1 MVETNAR
8 KIIKPT
14 VWRSLIA
21 RLVGLN
27 MLGLLVLVGGFLTF
41 QESRQLLTNAYRQ
54 SLETQANLI
63 AGALA
68 PTAQAQNPFQFF
80 EPSIMNRLLQNGG
93 RSDWQL
99 RDAEA
104 ILARARLVSDSRLR
118 LYARNGRLVLDSAH
132 MDRSAQVITKSLPP
146 MPGDDTMPGQMQNLM
161 KAVTSIWRD
170 PTPLL
175 SEINAADG
183 LRLTEV
189 TRALRGQPA
198 GAQRQSE
205 EGGDI
210 LTVAVPVQGYRA
222 VVGAL
227 MVSTQPGEIDALL
240 AEERQL
246 IFQLSAIA
254 FVVNIIT
261 SLLLAATMV
270 VPVRR
275 LAAAMRGF
283 GSTSP
288 SLPGLETI
296 PDLSHRR
303 DEIAELSGALRD
315 MTERLLSR
323 INAIDRFAADVAH
336 ELKNPLTSLHSA
348 VQTLDQSKSGDREQ
362 LMGIIHNDVNRLNR
376 LISDISKATRLDAE
390 LSLEPSGPFDLSALA
405 GELSAALT
413 PGFERDNQINLV
425 VRADTPCPVL
435 GQKPRIAQIIDN
447 LLTNA
452 ASFTP
457 AGGRVFLTT
466 QQRDGEALLL
476 IADEGPGLAADTQ
489 EKIFERFYTDRTKQ
503 PARQQDT
510 NGAKN
515 DTKNNTKNNNAA
527 ATGKLGHSG
536 LGLSISR
543 QIARAHGGDLI
554 ADNRP
559 DGTGAYF
566 TLSLPLAAPA
576 PPRRKRSKD
585 APNE

>member
-1 MVETNAR
+1 MAESDAR
-8 KIIKPT
+8 NIIKPT
-14 VWRSLIA
+14 IWRSLIA
-21 RLVGLN
+21 RLIGLN
-27 MLGLLVLVGGFLTF
+27 MLGLLVLVGGFLSF
-41 QESRQLLTNAYRQ
+41 QESRQLLTNAYQQ

-68 PTAQAQNPFQFF
+68 PTAPADNPFQFF

-93 RSDWQL
+93 RADWQL
-99 RDAEA
+99 RDAET

-132 MDRSAQVITKSLPP
+132 MDRSARVIAKSLPP
-146 MPGDDTMPGQMQNLM
+146 MPGDATMPGMVQKIMRGITGL
-161 KAVTSIWRD
+161 WRD
-170 PTPLL
+170 QAPVL
-175 SEINAADG
+175 SEFNAADG
-183 LRLTEV
+183 ARLSEV
-189 TRALRGQPA
+189 ASALRGQA
-198 GAQRQSE
+198 ASAQRQSE

-222 VVGAL
+222 IVGAL
-227 MVSTQPGEIDALL
+227 MVSTRPGEIDALL
-240 AEERQL
+240 AEERRL

-254 FVVNIIT
+254 LAVNIIT

-303 DEIAELSGALRD
+303 DELGELSGALRA
-315 MTERLLSR
+315 MTERLLAR
-323 INAIDRFAADVAH
+323 INVIDRFAADVAH

-348 VQTLDQSKSGDREQ
+348 VQSLDQSTDDDRAK
-362 LMGIIHNDVNRLNR
+362 LMLIIHNDINRLNR

-390 LSLEPSGPFDLSALA
+390 LNLEPSEMFDLSALA
-405 GELSAALT
+405 QELSDALAEN
-413 PGFERDNQINLV
+413 FESENRVTLV
-425 VRADTPCPVL
+425 ARTDMACQVL

-452 ASFTP
+452 VSFTP
-457 AGGRVFLTT
+457 SGGRVFLTT

-489 EKIFERFYTDRTKQ
+489 EKIFQRFYTDRSAQPTHETSDKQ
-503 PARQQDT
+503 DKSAL
-510 NGAKN
+510 GHA
-515 DTKNNTKNNNAA
+515 
-527 ATGKLGHSG
+527 GLGHSG

-566 TLSLPLAAPA
+566 TLSLPLADE
-576 PPRRKRSKD
+576 PRRKRGKEAND
-585 APNE
+585 G

>member
-1 MVETNAR
+1 
-8 KIIKPT
+8 
-14 VWRSLIA
+14 
-21 RLVGLN
+21 
-27 MLGLLVLVGGFLTF
+27 
-41 QESRQLLTNAYRQ
+41 
-54 SLETQANLI
+54 
-63 AGALA
+63 
-68 PTAQAQNPFQFF
+68 
-80 EPSIMNRLLQNGG
+80 MNRLLQNGG

-104 ILARARLVSDSRLR
+104 ILARARLVSVARLR
-118 LYARNGRLVLDSAH
+118 LYARNGRLVLDSTH
-132 MDRSAQVITKSLPP
+132 MDRSARVIAKSLPP
-146 MPGDDTMPGQMQNLM
+146 MPGDDTMPGLMQNLM

-198 GAQRQSE
+198 SAQRQSE

-254 FVVNIIT
+254 LVVNIIT

-323 INAIDRFAADVAH
+323 INTIDRFAADVARGQPTAVTLACADAARGDWLASH
-336 ELKNPLTSLHSA
+336 IGAAHFRPYLSDDIIGAEIGGAIKNVLAIACGIVMGKGLGESARAAITARGFVEMSRLGVALGAQSDTLTSSR
-348 VQTLDQSKSGDREQ
+348 SSR
-362 LMGIIHNDVNRLNR
+362 
-376 LISDISKATRLDAE
+376 KATTSTPTSTPGSARTAPFWR
-390 LSLEPSGPFDLSALA
+390 STGQKTTPSPTSRSSPRRCAPSCSSAL
-405 GELSAALT
+405 S
-413 PGFERDNQINLV
+413 
-425 VRADTPCPVL
+425 
-435 GQKPRIAQIIDN
+435 
-447 LLTNA
+447 
-452 ASFTP
+452 
-457 AGGRVFLTT
+457 
-466 QQRDGEALLL
+466 
-476 IADEGPGLAADTQ
+476 
-489 EKIFERFYTDRTKQ
+489 DRTK
-503 PARQQDT
+503 
-510 NGAKN
+510 
-515 DTKNNTKNNNAA
+515 
-527 ATGKLGHSG
+527 
-536 LGLSISR
+536 
-543 QIARAHGGDLI
+543 
-554 ADNRP
+554 RP
-559 DGTGAYF
+559 HC
-566 TLSLPLAAPA
+566 SV
-576 PPRRKRSKD
+576 
-585 APNE
+585 

>member
-1 MVETNAR
+1 
-8 KIIKPT
+8 
-14 VWRSLIA
+14 
-21 RLVGLN
+21 

-68 PTAQAQNPFQFF
+68 PTAQAGNPFQFF

-104 ILARARLVSDSRLR
+104 ILARARLVSVARLR

-132 MDRSAQVITKSLPP
+132 MDRSARVIAKSLPP
-146 MPGDDTMPGQMQNLM
+146 MPGNDTMPGLMQNLM
-161 KAVTSIWRD
+161 KGLTSLWRD

-183 LRLTEV
+183 LRLEEV
-189 TRALRGQPA
+189 TRALRGQSA
-198 GAQRQSE
+198 STQRQSE

-240 AEERQL
+240 AEERRL

-254 FVVNIIT
+254 LVVNIIT

-288 SLPGLETI
+288 SLPGLDTI

-315 MTERLLSR
+315 MTERLLAR
-323 INAIDRFAADVAH
+323 INTIDRFAADVAH

-348 VQTLDQSKSGDREQ
+348 VQSLDQSKSGDREQ
-362 LMGIIHNDVNRLNR
+362 LMGIIHNDINRLNR

-390 LSLEPSGPFDLSALA
+390 LSLEPSEPFDLSALA
-405 GELSAALT
+405 GELSDALA
-413 PGFERDNQINLV
+413 PGFESDNQISLV
-425 VRADTPCPVL
+425 ARVDTPCPVL

-457 AGGRVFLTT
+457 TGGRVFLTT
-466 QQRDGEALLL
+466 QLRDGEALLL

-503 PARQQDT
+503 PARPNEKAGDTQD
-510 NGAKN
+510 GAHHG
-515 DTKNNTKNNNAA
+515 TKAQ
-527 ATGKLGHSG
+527 LGHSG

-543 QIARAHGGDLI
+543 QIARAHGGELI
-554 ADNRP
+554 AANRP

-566 TLSLPLAAPA
+566 TLSLPLAEAA
-576 PPRRKRSKD
+576 PRRKRAKEAAD
-585 APNE
+585 E

>member
-1 MVETNAR
+1 MAEGEAR
-8 KIIKPT
+8 KIIRPT
-14 VWRSLIA
+14 IWRSLIA
-21 RLVGLN
+21 RLIGLN
-27 MLGLLVLVGGFLTF
+27 MLGLLVLVGGFFMF

-68 PTAQAQNPFQFF
+68 PTAQADNPFQFF

-99 RDAEA
+99 RDAEV
-104 ILARARLVSDSRLR
+104 ILARARLVSASRLR

-132 MDRSAQVITKSLPP
+132 MDRSARIIAKSLPP
-146 MPGDDTMPGQMQNLM
+146 MPDSESLAGWIRRAFNSMASL
-161 KAVTSIWRD
+161 WRE

-175 SEINAADG
+175 SELNAADG
-183 LRLTEV
+183 LSLAEV
-189 TRALRGQPA
+189 ARALRGQA
-198 GAQRQSE
+198 SSAQRESE

-222 VVGAL
+222 IVGAL

-240 AEERQL
+240 AEERRL
-246 IFQLSAIA
+246 ILQLSAIA
-254 FVVNIIT
+254 LAVNIVT
-261 SLLLAATMV
+261 SLLLVATMV

-296 PDLSHRR
+296 PDLSYRR

-315 MTERLLSR
+315 MTERLLAR

-348 VQTLDQSKSGDREQ
+348 VQSLERSQDKDRTQ
-362 LMGIIHNDVNRLNR
+362 LMGIIHNDINRLNR

-390 LSLEPSGPFDLSALA
+390 LNLEPSEMFDLSLLTEELSSALA
-405 GELSAALT
+405 Q
-413 PGFERDNQINLV
+413 GFQSEKQVILV
-425 VRADTPCPVL
+425 SRTDTACPVL

-452 ASFTP
+452 VSFTP
-457 AGGRVFLTT
+457 SGGRVFLTT
-466 QQRDGEALLL
+466 QRRNNEVLLL

-489 EKIFERFYTDRTKQ
+489 EKIFDRFYTDRSDQ
-503 PARQQDT
+503 PLENSQSVA
-510 NGAKN
+510 GF
-515 DTKNNTKNNNAA
+515 
-527 ATGKLGHSG
+527 GHSG

-554 ADNRP
+554 AENRP

-566 TLSLPLAAPA
+566 TLSLPLAETPS
-576 PPRRKRSKD
+576 RRKRTK
-585 APNE
+585 EVEKR

>member
-1 MVETNAR
+1 MVETDAR

-104 ILARARLVSDSRLR
+104 ILARARLVSVARLR

-132 MDRSAQVITKSLPP
+132 MDRSARVIAKSLPP
-146 MPGDDTMPGQMQNLM
+146 MPGDDTMPGLMQNLM

-198 GAQRQSE
+198 SAQRQSE

-254 FVVNIIT
+254 LVVNIIT

-323 INAIDRFAADVAH
+323 INTIDRFAADVAH

-348 VQTLDQSKSGDREQ
+348 VQSLEQSKSGDREQ
-362 LMGIIHNDVNRLNR
+362 LMGIIHNDINRLNR

-390 LSLEPSGPFDLSALA
+390 LSLEPSEPFDLSALA
-405 GELSAALT
+405 GELSSALT
-413 PGFERDNQINLV
+413 PGFESDNQINLV
-425 VRADTPCPVL
+425 VRADAPCPVL
-435 GQKPRIAQIIDN
+435 GQKPRIAQIIEN

-489 EKIFERFYTDRTKQ
+489 EKIFERFYTDRTQQ

-510 NGAKN
+510 NGA
-515 DTKNNTKNNNAA
+515 KNNNAA

-585 APNE
+585 APDE

>member
-1 MVETNAR
+1 MVETDAR

-104 ILARARLVSDSRLR
+104 ILARARLVSVARLR
-118 LYARNGRLVLDSAH
+118 LYALNGRLVLDSAH
-132 MDRSAQVITKSLPP
+132 MDRSARVIAKSLPP
-146 MPGDDTMPGQMQNLM
+146 MPGDDTMPGLMQNLM

-198 GAQRQSE
+198 SAQRQSE

-254 FVVNIIT
+254 LVVNIIT

-323 INAIDRFAADVAH
+323 INTIDRFAADVAH

-348 VQTLDQSKSGDREQ
+348 VQSLDQSKSGDREQ
-362 LMGIIHNDVNRLNR
+362 LMGIIHNDINRLNR

-390 LSLEPSGPFDLSALA
+390 LSLEPSEPFDLSALA

-413 PGFERDNQINLV
+413 PGFESDNQINLV

-435 GQKPRIAQIIDN
+435 GQKPRIAQIIEN

-452 ASFTP
+452 ASFTQ

-466 QQRDGEALLL
+466 QQRDGEALLF

-489 EKIFERFYTDRTKQ
+489 EKIFERFYTDRTQQ

-510 NGAKN
+510 NGA
-515 DTKNNTKNNNAA
+515 KNNNAA

-566 TLSLPLAAPA
+566 TLRLPLAVPA
-576 PPRRKRSKD
+576 PPRRKRNQD
-585 APNE
+585 APDE

>member
-1 MVETNAR
+1 MVETDAR

-68 PTAQAQNPFQFF
+68 PTAQTQNPFQFF

-132 MDRSAQVITKSLPP
+132 MDRSARVIAKSLPP
-146 MPGDDTMPGQMQNLM
+146 MLGDDTMPGLMQNLM
-161 KAVTSIWRD
+161 RAVTSIWRD

-189 TRALRGQPA
+189 MRALRGQPA
-198 GAQRQSE
+198 SAQRQSE

-254 FVVNIIT
+254 LVVNIIT

-323 INAIDRFAADVAH
+323 INTIDRFAADVAH

-348 VQTLDQSKSGDREQ
+348 VQSLDQSKSGDREQ
-362 LMGIIHNDVNRLNR
+362 LMGIIHNDINRLNR

-413 PGFERDNQINLV
+413 PGFESDSQINLV

-466 QQRDGEALLL
+466 QQRNGEALLL
-476 IADEGPGLAADTQ
+476 MADEGPGLAADTQ

-503 PARQQDT
+503 PARQQDK
-510 NGAKN
+510 NSAKN
-515 DTKNNTKNNNAA
+515 DTKNNTNNNNAA

-576 PPRRKRSKD
+576 PPRGKRSKD
-585 APNE
+585 APDE

>member
-1 MVETNAR
+1 MAESDAR
-8 KIIKPT
+8 NIIKPT
-14 VWRSLIA
+14 IWRSLIA
-21 RLVGLN
+21 RLIGLN
-27 MLGLLVLVGGFLTF
+27 MLGLLVLVGGFLSF
-41 QESRQLLTNAYRQ
+41 QESRQLLTNAYQQ

-68 PTAQAQNPFQFF
+68 PTAPADNPFQFF
-80 EPSIMNRLLQNGG
+80 EPSIMNRLLQNGS
-93 RSDWQL
+93 RADWQL
-99 RDAEA
+99 RDAET

-132 MDRSAQVITKSLPP
+132 MDRSARVIAKSLPP
-146 MPGDDTMPGQMQNLM
+146 MPGDATMPGMVQKIMRGITGL
-161 KAVTSIWRD
+161 WRAQA
-170 PTPLL
+170 PVL
-175 SEINAADG
+175 SEFNAADG
-183 LRLTEV
+183 ARLSEV
-189 TRALRGQPA
+189 ASALRGQA
-198 GAQRQSE
+198 ASAQRQSE

-222 VVGAL
+222 IVGAL
-227 MVSTQPGEIDALL
+227 MVSTRPGEIDALL
-240 AEERQL
+240 AEERRL

-254 FVVNIIT
+254 LAVNIIT

-303 DEIAELSGALRD
+303 DELGELSGALRD
-315 MTERLLSR
+315 MTERLLAR
-323 INAIDRFAADVAH
+323 INVIDRFAADVAH

-348 VQTLDQSKSGDREQ
+348 LQSLDQSADDDRAK
-362 LMGIIHNDVNRLNR
+362 LMLIIHNDINRLNR

-390 LSLEPSGPFDLSALA
+390 LNLEPSEMFDLSALA
-405 GELSAALT
+405 EELSGALAEN
-413 PGFERDNQINLV
+413 FESENRVTLV
-425 VRADTPCPVL
+425 ARTDMACQVL

-452 ASFTP
+452 VSFTP
-457 AGGRVFLTT
+457 SGGRVFLTT

-489 EKIFERFYTDRTKQ
+489 EKIFQRFYTDRSAQPTHETPDKQ
-503 PARQQDT
+503 DKSAL
-510 NGAKN
+510 GHA
-515 DTKNNTKNNNAA
+515 
-527 ATGKLGHSG
+527 GLGHSG

-566 TLSLPLAAPA
+566 TLSLPLADE
-576 PPRRKRSKD
+576 PRRKRGKEAND
-585 APNE
+585 G

>member
-1 MVETNAR
+1 MVETDAR

-104 ILARARLVSDSRLR
+104 ILARARLVSVARLR

-132 MDRSAQVITKSLPP
+132 MDRSARVIAKSLPP
-146 MPGDDTMPGQMQNLM
+146 MPGDDTMPGLMQNLM

-189 TRALRGQPA
+189 TRALRGQSA
-198 GAQRQSE
+198 SAQRQSE

-254 FVVNIIT
+254 LVVNIIT

-323 INAIDRFAADVAH
+323 INTIDRFAADVAH

-348 VQTLDQSKSGDREQ
+348 VQSLDQSKSGDREQ
-362 LMGIIHNDVNRLNR
+362 LMGIIHNDINRLNR

-390 LSLEPSGPFDLSALA
+390 LSLEPSEPFDLSALA

-413 PGFERDNQINLV
+413 PGFESDNQINLV

-489 EKIFERFYTDRTKQ
+489 EKIFERFYTDRTQQ

-515 DTKNNTKNNNAA
+515 DTQNNTQNNNAA

-585 APNE
+585 APDE

>member
-1 MVETNAR
+1 MVETDAR

-104 ILARARLVSDSRLR
+104 ILARARLVSVARLR

-132 MDRSAQVITKSLPP
+132 MDRSARVIAKSLPP
-146 MPGDDTMPGQMQNLM
+146 MPGDDTMPGLMQNLM
-161 KAVTSIWRD
+161 KAWTSIWRD

-198 GAQRQSE
+198 SAQRQSE

-254 FVVNIIT
+254 LVVNIIT

-303 DEIAELSGALRD
+303 DEIAELSGALRN

-323 INAIDRFAADVAH
+323 INTIDRFAADVAH

-348 VQTLDQSKSGDREQ
+348 VQSLDQSKSGDRKQ
-362 LMGIIHNDVNRLNR
+362 LMGIIHNDINRLNR

-390 LSLEPSGPFDLSALA
+390 LSLEPSEPFDLRALA

-413 PGFERDNQINLV
+413 PGFESDNQINLV

-489 EKIFERFYTDRTKQ
+489 EKIFERFYTDRTQQ

-515 DTKNNTKNNNAA
+515 DTRNNTENTNAA

-585 APNE
+585 APDE

>member
-1 MVETNAR
+1 MVETDAR

-104 ILARARLVSDSRLR
+104 ILARARLVSVARLR

-132 MDRSAQVITKSLPP
+132 MDRSARVIAKSLPP
-146 MPGDDTMPGQMQNLM
+146 MPGDDTMPGLMQNLM

-198 GAQRQSE
+198 SAQRQSE

-254 FVVNIIT
+254 LVVNIIT

-323 INAIDRFAADVAH
+323 INTIDRFAADVAH

-348 VQTLDQSKSGDREQ
+348 VQSLDQSKSGDREQ
-362 LMGIIHNDVNRLNR
+362 LMGIIHNDINRLNR

-390 LSLEPSGPFDLSALA
+390 LSLEPSEPFDLSALA
-405 GELSAALT
+405 GELSTALT
-413 PGFERDNQINLV
+413 PGFESDNQINLV

-489 EKIFERFYTDRTKQ
+489 EKIFERFYTDRTQQ

-515 DTKNNTKNNNAA
+515 DNAA

-585 APNE
+585 APDE

>member
-1 MVETNAR
+1 MVETDAR

-104 ILARARLVSDSRLR
+104 ILARARLVSVARLR

-132 MDRSAQVITKSLPP
+132 MDRSARVIAKSLPP
-146 MPGDDTMPGQMQNLM
+146 MPGDDTMPGLMQNLI

-198 GAQRQSE
+198 SAQRQSE

-254 FVVNIIT
+254 LVVNIIT

-323 INAIDRFAADVAH
+323 INTIDRFAADVAH

-348 VQTLDQSKSGDREQ
+348 VQSLDQSKSGDREQ
-362 LMGIIHNDVNRLNR
+362 LMGIIHNDINRLNR

-390 LSLEPSGPFDLSALA
+390 LSLEPSEPFDLSALA

-413 PGFERDNQINLV
+413 PGFESDNQINLV

-489 EKIFERFYTDRTKQ
+489 EKIFERFYTDRTQQ

-515 DTKNNTKNNNAA
+515 DNAA

-585 APNE
+585 APDE

>member
-1 MVETNAR
+1 MADTDAR
-8 KIIKPT
+8 KIIRPT

-68 PTAQAQNPFQFF
+68 PTAQAGNPFQFF

-104 ILARARLVSDSRLR
+104 ILARARLVSVARLR

-132 MDRSAQVITKSLPP
+132 MDRSARVIAKSLPP
-146 MPGDDTMPGQMQNLM
+146 MPGNDTMPGLMQNLM
-161 KAVTSIWRD
+161 KGLTSLWRD

-183 LRLTEV
+183 LRLEEV
-189 TRALRGQPA
+189 TRALRGQSA
-198 GAQRQSE
+198 SAQRQSE

-240 AEERQL
+240 AEERSL

-254 FVVNIIT
+254 LVVNIIT

-288 SLPGLETI
+288 SLPGLDTI

-315 MTERLLSR
+315 MTERLLAR
-323 INAIDRFAADVAH
+323 INTIDRFAADVAH

-348 VQTLDQSKSGDREQ
+348 VQSLDQSKSGDREQ
-362 LMGIIHNDVNRLNR
+362 LMGIIHNDINRLNR

-390 LSLEPSGPFDLSALA
+390 LSLEPSEPFDLSALA
-405 GELSAALT
+405 GELSDALA
-413 PGFERDNQINLV
+413 PGFESDNQISLV
-425 VRADTPCPVL
+425 ARVDTPCPVL

-457 AGGRVFLTT
+457 TGGRVFLTT
-466 QQRDGEALLL
+466 QLRDGEALLL

-489 EKIFERFYTDRTKQ
+489 EKIFERFYTDRTEQ
-503 PARQQDT
+503 PARPNEKAGDTQD
-510 NGAKN
+510 GAHHG
-515 DTKNNTKNNNAA
+515 TKAQ
-527 ATGKLGHSG
+527 LGHSG

-543 QIARAHGGDLI
+543 QIARAHGGELI
-554 ADNRP
+554 AANRP

-566 TLSLPLAAPA
+566 TLSLPLAEAA
-576 PPRRKRSKD
+576 PRRKRAKEAAD
-585 APNE
+585 E

>member
-1 MVETNAR
+1 MAETEAR
-8 KIIKPT
+8 KSIKPSF
-14 VWRSLIA
+14 WRSLIA
-21 RLVGLN
+21 RLIGLN
-27 MLGLLVLVGGFLTF
+27 MLGLLVLVGGFLMF

-54 SLETQANLI
+54 SMETQANLI
-63 AGALA
+63 AGTLA
-68 PTAQAQNPFQFF
+68 PTAQADNPFQFF
-80 EPSIMNRLLQNGG
+80 EPSIINRLLQNGG

-104 ILARARLVSDSRLR
+104 VLARARLVSNSRLR

-132 MDRSAQVITKSLPP
+132 MDRSARVISKTLPP
-146 MPGDDTMPGQMQNLM
+146 MPNSNSMPGMVQGWMTGL
-161 KAVTSIWRD
+161 ASLWRD
-170 PTPLL
+170 PTPIL

-183 LRLTEV
+183 LRLAEV
-189 TRALRGQPA
+189 ARALRGQPA
-198 GAQRQSE
+198 SAQRQSE

-222 VVGAL
+222 IVGAL
-227 MVSTQPGEIDALL
+227 MVSTRPGEIDALL
-240 AEERQL
+240 AEERRL

-254 FVVNIIT
+254 LAVNIIT

-270 VPVRR
+270 VPVRK

-283 GSTSP
+283 GGATP

-296 PDLSHRR
+296 PDMSHRR
-303 DEIAELSGALRD
+303 DEIGELSGALRD
-315 MTERLLSR
+315 MTDRLLAR
-323 INAIDRFAADVAH
+323 INTIDRFAADVAH

-348 VQTLDQSKSGDREQ
+348 VQTLDQAQDKSRSDDHAQ
-362 LMGIIHNDVNRLNR
+362 LMAIIHNDVNRLNR

-390 LSLEPSGPFDLSALA
+390 LSLEPSAPFDLSALA
-405 GELSAALT
+405 GELATALSD
-413 PGFERDNQINLV
+413 GFESDNKVTLV
-425 VRADTPCPVL
+425 ARTDTPCPVL

-452 ASFTP
+452 VSFTP

-489 EKIFERFYTDRTKQ
+489 EKIFDRFYTDRSKQ
-503 PARQQDT
+503 PEAS
-510 NGAKN
+510 NS
-515 DTKNNTKNNNAA
+515 
-527 ATGKLGHSG
+527 KLGHSG

-543 QIARAHGGDLI
+543 QIARAHGGELI

-566 TLSLPLAAPA
+566 TLSLPLAEAA
-576 PPRRKRSKD
+576 PRRRRGEKEVNKEADRTVGD
-585 APNE
+585 INE

>member
-1 MVETNAR
+1 
-8 KIIKPT
+8 
-14 VWRSLIA
+14 
-21 RLVGLN
+21 
-27 MLGLLVLVGGFLTF
+27 
-41 QESRQLLTNAYRQ
+41 
-54 SLETQANLI
+54 
-63 AGALA
+63 
-68 PTAQAQNPFQFF
+68 
-80 EPSIMNRLLQNGG
+80 
-93 RSDWQL
+93 
-99 RDAEA
+99 
-104 ILARARLVSDSRLR
+104 
-118 LYARNGRLVLDSAH
+118 
-132 MDRSAQVITKSLPP
+132 MDRSARVIAKSLPP
-146 MPGDDTMPGQMQNLM
+146 MPGNDTMPGLMHNLM
-161 KAVTSIWRD
+161 KGLTSLWRD

-183 LRLTEV
+183 LRLEEV
-189 TRALRGQPA
+189 TRALRGQSA
-198 GAQRQSE
+198 SAQRQSE

-240 AEERQL
+240 AEERRL

-254 FVVNIIT
+254 LVVNIIT

-288 SLPGLETI
+288 SLPGLDTI

-315 MTERLLSR
+315 MTERLLAR
-323 INAIDRFAADVAH
+323 INTIDRFAADVAH

-348 VQTLDQSKSGDREQ
+348 VQSLDQSKSGDREQ
-362 LMGIIHNDVNRLNR
+362 LMGIIHNDINRLNR

-390 LSLEPSGPFDLSALA
+390 LSLEPSEPFDLSALA
-405 GELSAALT
+405 GELSDALA
-413 PGFERDNQINLV
+413 PGFESDNQISLV
-425 VRADTPCPVL
+425 ARVDTPCPVL

-457 AGGRVFLTT
+457 TGGRVFLTT
-466 QQRDGEALLL
+466 QLRDGEALLL

-489 EKIFERFYTDRTKQ
+489 EKIFERFYTDRTEQ
-503 PARQQDT
+503 PARPNEKAGDTQD
-510 NGAKN
+510 GAHHG
-515 DTKNNTKNNNAA
+515 TKAQ
-527 ATGKLGHSG
+527 LGHSG

-543 QIARAHGGDLI
+543 QIARAHGGELI
-554 ADNRP
+554 AANRP

-566 TLSLPLAAPA
+566 TLSLPLAEAA
-576 PPRRKRSKD
+576 PRRKRAKEAAD
-585 APNE
+585 E

>member
-1 MVETNAR
+1 MADTDAR
-8 KIIKPT
+8 KIIRPT

-68 PTAQAQNPFQFF
+68 PTAQAGNPFQFF

-104 ILARARLVSDSRLR
+104 ILARARLVSVARLR

-132 MDRSAQVITKSLPP
+132 MDRSARVIAKSLPP
-146 MPGDDTMPGQMQNLM
+146 MPGNDTMPGLMQNLM
-161 KAVTSIWRD
+161 KGLTSLWRD

-183 LRLTEV
+183 LRLEEV
-189 TRALRGQPA
+189 TRALRGQSA
-198 GAQRQSE
+198 SAQRQSE

-240 AEERQL
+240 AEERRL

-254 FVVNIIT
+254 LVVNIIT

-288 SLPGLETI
+288 SLPGLDTI

-315 MTERLLSR
+315 MTERLLAR
-323 INAIDRFAADVAH
+323 INTIDRFAADVAH

-348 VQTLDQSKSGDREQ
+348 VQSLDQSKSGDREQ
-362 LMGIIHNDVNRLNR
+362 LMGIIHNDINRLNR

-390 LSLEPSGPFDLSALA
+390 LSLEPSEPFDLSALA
-405 GELSAALT
+405 GELSDALA
-413 PGFERDNQINLV
+413 PGFESDNQISLV
-425 VRADTPCPVL
+425 ARVDTPCPVL

-457 AGGRVFLTT
+457 TGGRVFLTT
-466 QQRDGEALLL
+466 QLRDGEALLL

-489 EKIFERFYTDRTKQ
+489 EKIFERFYTDRTEQ
-503 PARQQDT
+503 PARPNEKAGDTQD
-510 NGAKN
+510 GAHHV
-515 DTKNNTKNNNAA
+515 TRTQ
-527 ATGKLGHSG
+527 LGHSG

-543 QIARAHGGDLI
+543 QIARSHGGELI
-554 ADNRP
+554 AANRP

-566 TLSLPLAAPA
+566 TLSLPLAEAA
-576 PPRRKRSKD
+576 PRRKRAKEAAD
-585 APNE
+585 E

>member
-1 MVETNAR
+1 MADTDAR
-8 KIIKPT
+8 KIIRPT

-68 PTAQAQNPFQFF
+68 PTAQAGNPFQFF

-104 ILARARLVSDSRLR
+104 ILARARLVSVARLR

-132 MDRSAQVITKSLPP
+132 MDRSARVIAKSLPP
-146 MPGDDTMPGQMQNLM
+146 MPGNDTMPGLMQNLM
-161 KAVTSIWRD
+161 KGLTSLWRD

-183 LRLTEV
+183 LRLEEV
-189 TRALRGQPA
+189 TRALRGQSA
-198 GAQRQSE
+198 SAQRQSE

-240 AEERQL
+240 AEERRL

-254 FVVNIIT
+254 LVVNIIT

-288 SLPGLETI
+288 SLPGLDTI

-315 MTERLLSR
+315 MTERLLAR
-323 INAIDRFAADVAH
+323 INTIDRFAADVAH

-348 VQTLDQSKSGDREQ
+348 VQSLDQSKSGDREQ
-362 LMGIIHNDVNRLNR
+362 LMGIIHNDINRLNR

-390 LSLEPSGPFDLSALA
+390 LSLEPSEPFDLSALV
-405 GELSAALT
+405 GELSDALA
-413 PGFERDNQINLV
+413 PGFESDNQISLV
-425 VRADTPCPVL
+425 ARVDTPCPVL

-457 AGGRVFLTT
+457 TGGRVFLTT
-466 QQRDGEALLL
+466 QLRDGEALLL

-489 EKIFERFYTDRTKQ
+489 EKIFERFYTDRTEQ
-503 PARQQDT
+503 PARPNEKAGDTQD
-510 NGAKN
+510 GAHHG
-515 DTKNNTKNNNAA
+515 TKAQ
-527 ATGKLGHSG
+527 LGHSG

-543 QIARAHGGDLI
+543 QIARAHGGELI
-554 ADNRP
+554 AANRP

-566 TLSLPLAAPA
+566 TLSLPLAEAA
-576 PPRRKRSKD
+576 PRRKRAKEAAD
-585 APNE
+585 E

>member
-1 MVETNAR
+1 MAESDAR
-8 KIIKPT
+8 NIIKPT
-14 VWRSLIA
+14 IWRSLIA
-21 RLVGLN
+21 RLIGLN
-27 MLGLLVLVGGFLTF
+27 MLGLLVLVGGFLSF
-41 QESRQLLTNAYRQ
+41 QESRQLLTNAYQQ

-68 PTAQAQNPFQFF
+68 PTAPADNPFQFF

-93 RSDWQL
+93 RADWQL
-99 RDAEA
+99 RDAET

-132 MDRSAQVITKSLPP
+132 MDRSARVIAKSLPP
-146 MPGDDTMPGQMQNLM
+146 MPGDATMPGMVQKIMRGITGL
-161 KAVTSIWRD
+161 WRD
-170 PTPLL
+170 QAPVL
-175 SEINAADG
+175 SEFNAADG
-183 LRLTEV
+183 ARLSEV
-189 TRALRGQPA
+189 ASALRGQA
-198 GAQRQSE
+198 ASAQRQSE

-222 VVGAL
+222 IVGAL
-227 MVSTQPGEIDALL
+227 MVSTRPGEIDALL
-240 AEERQL
+240 AEERRL

-254 FVVNIIT
+254 LAVNIIT

-303 DEIAELSGALRD
+303 DELGELSGALRA
-315 MTERLLSR
+315 MTERLLAR
-323 INAIDRFAADVAH
+323 INVIDRFAADVAH

-348 VQTLDQSKSGDREQ
+348 VQSLDQSTDDDRAK
-362 LMGIIHNDVNRLNR
+362 LMLIIHNDINRLNR

-390 LSLEPSGPFDLSALA
+390 LNLEPSEMFDLSALA
-405 GELSAALT
+405 EELSDALADN
-413 PGFERDNQINLV
+413 FESENRVTLV
-425 VRADTPCPVL
+425 ARTDMACQVL

-452 ASFTP
+452 VSFTP
-457 AGGRVFLTT
+457 SGGRVFLTT

-489 EKIFERFYTDRTKQ
+489 EKIFQRFYTDRSAQPTHETSDKQ
-503 PARQQDT
+503 DKSAL
-510 NGAKN
+510 GHA
-515 DTKNNTKNNNAA
+515 
-527 ATGKLGHSG
+527 GLGHSG

-566 TLSLPLAAPA
+566 TLSLPLADE
-576 PPRRKRSKD
+576 PRRKRGKEAND
-585 APNE
+585 G

>member
-1 MVETNAR
+1 MVETDAR

-104 ILARARLVSDSRLR
+104 ILARARLVSVARLR

-132 MDRSAQVITKSLPP
+132 MDRSARVIAKSLPP
-146 MPGDDTMPGQMQNLM
+146 MPGDATMPGMVQKIMRGITGL
-161 KAVTSIWRD
+161 WRD
-170 PTPLL
+170 QAPVL
-175 SEINAADG
+175 SEFNAADG
-183 LRLTEV
+183 ARLSEV
-189 TRALRGQPA
+189 ASALRGQA
-198 GAQRQSE
+198 ASAQRQSE

-222 VVGAL
+222 IVGAL
-227 MVSTQPGEIDALL
+227 MVSTRPGEIDALL
-240 AEERQL
+240 AEERRL

-254 FVVNIIT
+254 LAVNIIT

-303 DEIAELSGALRD
+303 DELGELSGALRA
-315 MTERLLSR
+315 MTERLLAR
-323 INAIDRFAADVAH
+323 INVIDRFAADVAH

-348 VQTLDQSKSGDREQ
+348 VQSLDQSTDDDRAK
-362 LMGIIHNDVNRLNR
+362 LMLIIHNDINRLNR

-390 LSLEPSGPFDLSALA
+390 LNLEPSEMFDLSALA
-405 GELSAALT
+405 EELSDALADN
-413 PGFERDNQINLV
+413 FESENRVTLV
-425 VRADTPCPVL
+425 ARTDMACQVL

-452 ASFTP
+452 VSFTP
-457 AGGRVFLTT
+457 SGGRVFLTT

-489 EKIFERFYTDRTKQ
+489 EKIFQRFYTDRSAQPTHETSDKQ
-503 PARQQDT
+503 DKSAL
-510 NGAKN
+510 GHA
-515 DTKNNTKNNNAA
+515 
-527 ATGKLGHSG
+527 GLGHSG

-566 TLSLPLAAPA
+566 TLSLPLADE
-576 PPRRKRSKD
+576 PRRKRGKEAND
-585 APNE
+585 G

>member
-1 MVETNAR
+1 
-8 KIIKPT
+8 
-14 VWRSLIA
+14 
-21 RLVGLN
+21 
-27 MLGLLVLVGGFLTF
+27 LVGGFLTF

-68 PTAQAQNPFQFF
+68 PTAQAGNPFQFF

-104 ILARARLVSDSRLR
+104 ILARARLVSVARLR

-132 MDRSAQVITKSLPP
+132 MDRSARVIAKSLPP
-146 MPGDDTMPGQMQNLM
+146 MPGNDTMPGLMQNLM
-161 KAVTSIWRD
+161 KGLTSLWRD

-183 LRLTEV
+183 LRLEEV
-189 TRALRGQPA
+189 TRALRGQSA
-198 GAQRQSE
+198 SAQRQSE

-240 AEERQL
+240 AEERRL

-254 FVVNIIT
+254 LVVNIIT

-288 SLPGLETI
+288 SLPGLDTI

-315 MTERLLSR
+315 MTERLLAR
-323 INAIDRFAADVAH
+323 INTIDRFAADVAH

-348 VQTLDQSKSGDREQ
+348 VQSLDQSKSGDREQ
-362 LMGIIHNDVNRLNR
+362 LMGIIHNDINRLNR

-390 LSLEPSGPFDLSALA
+390 LSLEPSEPFDLSALA
-405 GELSAALT
+405 GELSDALA
-413 PGFERDNQINLV
+413 PGFESDSQVRLV
-425 VRADTPCPVL
+425 ARVDTPCPVL

-452 ASFTP
+452 ASFTST
-457 AGGRVFLTT
+457 GGRVFLTT
-466 QQRDGEALLL
+466 QLRDGEALLL

-503 PARQQDT
+503 PARPNEKAGDTQD
-510 NGAKN
+510 GAHHG
-515 DTKNNTKNNNAA
+515 TKAQ
-527 ATGKLGHSG
+527 LGHSG

-543 QIARAHGGDLI
+543 QIARAHGGELI
-554 ADNRP
+554 AANRP

-566 TLSLPLAAPA
+566 TLSLPLAEAA
-576 PPRRKRSKD
+576 PRRKRAKEAAD
-585 APNE
+585 E